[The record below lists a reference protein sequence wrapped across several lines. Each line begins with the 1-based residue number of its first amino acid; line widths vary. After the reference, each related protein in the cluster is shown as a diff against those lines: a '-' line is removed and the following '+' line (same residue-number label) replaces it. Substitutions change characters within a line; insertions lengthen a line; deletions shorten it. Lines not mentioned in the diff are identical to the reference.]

1 MQSNNDLVAD
11 PGGLP
16 EAERV
21 FQAVR
26 GRLFGIA
33 YRMLGSVSEA
43 DDLLQEV
50 WIRWQT
56 SERRAVRN
64 AEAFLA
70 TTTTRLAINVL
81 RSARAR
87 HETYAGPWLPEPA
100 DPSADPALSAE
111 RAEALESAVLM
122 LLERLTPTERA
133 SYVLREAFDHSYERI
148 AEIIGH
154 TPANVRQLVSR
165 ARKHLAAKRRASV
178 TVSEQRRLLTAFVA
192 AARSG
197 EIAVLEAILAEDV
210 VSCSGGGDAVRVPKA
225 RAVRSAPGGGR
236 HHRGRS
242 GCLIVG
248 GRSTQS
254 PTSGFC
260 QQPKAPA
267 ASRRWRSRSVFGA
280 SAVIKMAGPVGGV
293 STACPSA
300 GSSPNSPTPG
310 GSLS

>member
-1 MQSNNDLVAD
+1 MQSNEDLVA
-11 PGGLP
+11 GSGSLR
-16 EAERV
+16 EAEQA

-33 YRMLGSVSEA
+33 YRLLGSVSEA

-56 SERRAVRN
+56 SDRRNVRN

-70 TTTTRLAINVL
+70 TTTTRLAINML

-87 HETYAGPWLPEPA
+87 RETYVGPWLPEPV
-100 DPSADPALSAE
+100 DTTADPALGAE
-111 RAEALESAVLM
+111 RAEALEVAVLM

-165 ARKHLAAKRRASV
+165 ARKHLAAGRRASV
-178 TVSEQRRLLTAFVA
+178 AASEQRRLLTAFVA

-197 EIAVLEAILAEDV
+197 EIAGLEALLAEDV
-210 VSCSGGGDAVRVPKA
+210 VSYSDGGAVRASTFPVVGRRRVA
-225 RAVRSAPGGGR
+225 RYVHAFAGTFWHGVTVEPVEADG
-236 HHRGRS
+236 H
-242 GCLIVG
+242 
-248 GRSTQS
+248 
-254 PTSGFC
+254 
-260 QQPKAPA
+260 
-267 ASRRWRSRSVFGA
+267 A
-280 SAVIKMAGPVGGV
+280 SARLSHEGRVVAVVTVSVTSDGIDRVLWMTNPSKLAAMA
-293 STACPSA
+293 A
-300 GSSPNSPTPG
+300 
-310 GSLS
+310 